1 MKICITLILL
11 YFMTLFP
18 QTNYDIKSEISSGN
32 FSKAADMINN
42 RLNDD
47 TVPPSERWELNF
59 EKERMERILL
69 DFSRTREEIAS
80 ALKKYFPDLDER
92 QINKWEEEK
101 HLEMR
106 LINGEKRYFKNAVPN
121 LFRLNKEAAKVKAD
135 KDGINIRKLD
145 AFLAEHVPQSIKKIN
160 KSESING
167 NPVKIKIGYTLS
179 VDADAVP
186 EGEVI
191 RCWLPYP
198 KEENRRQT
206 DVKLISVNEDKYI
219 IADNKYPQRTLYL
232 EKTARKGE
240 PTLFNMKLEY
250 RSWSEWHNINPSAV
264 KPYDKNSELYKNYTS
279 ERAPHIIYT
288 RELRDL
294 SEKIVNG
301 EKNPYLAARKIF
313 TWINDHIP
321 WASALEYS
329 TIENISTYCYDN
341 MHGDCGIKTLLF
353 MTLARMNGIPAKWQ
367 SGWMLHPVEV
377 NLHDWGEIYLQGYG
391 WVPVDQSF
399 GLQDSDSDEV
409 KYFYLGGID
418 SYRMIVNDDYSQQL
432 YPAKIYPRSETVDF
446 QRGEVEWRGGNLYF
460 DKWDYFMKTEYS
472 E

>member
-1 MKICITLILL
+1 
-11 YFMTLFP
+11 MTLFP